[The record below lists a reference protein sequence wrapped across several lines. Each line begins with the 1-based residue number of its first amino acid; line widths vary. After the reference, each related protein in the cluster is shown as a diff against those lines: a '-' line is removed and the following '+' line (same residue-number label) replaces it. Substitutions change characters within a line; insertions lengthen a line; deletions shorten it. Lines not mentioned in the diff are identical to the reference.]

1 MEIRIGIQH
10 VTREVVLESN
20 EALAAVQKSIDA
32 ALATGSLL
40 TLTDEKGRTVI
51 VPGDKIAFIEIGAQT
66 AGRVGFTTASYFFI
80 GTSLV

>member
-10 VTREVVLESN
+10 VSREVVLESN
-20 EALAAVQKSIDA
+20 EALATVQKTIDA

-51 VPGDKIAFIEIGAQT
+51 IPADKIAFIEIGAQ
-66 AGRVGFTTASYFFI
+66 ASGRVGFTTPS
-80 GTSLV
+80 

>member
-10 VTREVVLESN
+10 VNREVVLESN
-20 EALAAVQKSIDA
+20 ESLAAVQKSIDA
-32 ALATGSLL
+32 ALASGSLL

-66 AGRVGFTTASYFFI
+66 SGRVGFATTS
-80 GTSLV
+80 